1 MIRRPPIPPHTDTPF
16 PPTTPFRSIVN
27 AMEGANRAAS
37 LTQRLLAFARQ
48 QPLQPEGVAV
58 GPMILG
64 MSEMLSRTLGEQ
76 IEMEMTVADDAWPV
90 WTDPTQLE
98 SAILNLAVNA
108 RDAMPLGGRLTI
120 SAENRTIAQST
131 TAGRGTLSPGDYI
144 VITVSDTGAGIPEHR
159 SEDD

>member
-1 MIRRPPIPPHTDTPF
+1 
-16 PPTTPFRSIVN
+16 
-27 AMEGANRAAS
+27 
-37 LTQRLLAFARQ
+37 
-48 QPLQPEGVAV
+48 
-58 GPMILG
+58 

-144 VITVSDTGAGIPEHR
+144 VITVSDTGAGIPEHVIERLLEPFFR
-159 SEDD
+159 SEEHTSELQSLMRTSY